1 MSVKELT
8 MNDFYTFSSKGYLT
22 TVSVFPELCEPLMYD
37 AAFNFMNN
45 KIIKGDWS
53 GFEFPL
59 IFRQTHEGKKFRDI
73 LDMRWPG
80 AYLISDRMKGILE
93 ENGITGWKSY
103 PVVIY
108 DKKGGTIEGYNGF
121 SVVGRSGPMDL
132 KSQPTE
138 YYVRFDGSVSNRLDY
153 IGGWFDLNTWD
164 GSDIFILEDSLWTIM
179 TARLYKILRK
189 EKITAL
195 DCERVS
201 DLRLDSKLFK

>member
-1 MSVKELT
+1 
-8 MNDFYTFSSKGYLT
+8 MNDFYTFYSKGYLT
-22 TVSVFPELCEPLMYD
+22 TVSVFPDRSIYFQKFD
-37 AAFNFMNN
+37 ANTFMDE

-53 GFEFPL
+53 GLEFPL
-59 IFRQTHEGKKFRDI
+59 IFRQTHEGRKFRDI
-73 LDMRWPG
+73 LDMRWPK

-132 KSQPTE
+132 KNQPTE
-138 YYVRFDGSVSNRLDY
+138 YYVRFDGSVSNHLDY

-164 GSDIFILEDSLWTIM
+164 GSDIFIQADSIRIIITK
-179 TARLYKILRK
+179 RLYNILKK
-189 EKITAL
+189 EKISAIE
-195 DCERVS
+195 CERLS
-201 DLRLDSKLFK
+201 DTRWDTKYFK